1 MTMIPLDH
9 VLILAAVLFALGTAG
24 VLMRRNIVFV
34 LLSLEVV
41 LNATG
46 LAFVAAGARWGEPDG
61 QVMFVFVLTLAA
73 AEITVAL
80 ALMLQAVKHYGTL
93 DLDILQRMRG

>member
-1 MTMIPLDH
+1 MTTIPLDH
-9 VLILAAVLFALGTAG
+9 VLMLAAILFALGTAG

-34 LLSLEVV
+34 LMSLEIV

-73 AEITVAL
+73 AEVTVAL

-93 DLDILQRMRG
+93 DLDVLRRMRG

>member
-1 MTMIPLDH
+1 MTTIPLEH
-9 VLILAAVLFALGTAG
+9 ALMLAAILFALGVAG

-34 LLSLEVV
+34 LMSLEIV

-46 LAFVAAGARWGEPDG
+46 LAFVAAGMRWGEPDG

-73 AEITVAL
+73 AEVTVAL

-93 DLDILQRMRG
+93 DLDILRRMRN

>member
-1 MTMIPLDH
+1 MTTIPLDH
-9 VLILAAVLFALGTAG
+9 ALMLAAILFALGVAG

-34 LLSLEVV
+34 LMSLEIV
-41 LNATG
+41 LNAAG
-46 LAFVAAGARWGEPDG
+46 LAFVAAGARWGEVDG

-73 AEITVAL
+73 AEVTVAL

-93 DLDILQRMRG
+93 DLDVLRRMRG